1 MGTKSKVVILT
12 RRAGKGNTKEMT
24 FELRFENETDL
35 SEREH
40 SRPTSEQKQGS
51 DGLQLGI
58 SEVAVTRGGERM
70 KCLDKGI
77 RDRSRMRGRGQTV
90 KVFTCLAVRSCRRSL
105 SRNVLGWP
113 KTSFEFFHSILQIT
127 LKEILADSL

>member
-1 MGTKSKVVILT
+1 MILT
-12 RRAGKGNTKEMT
+12 RRAGKGSTKEMT

-51 DGLQLGI
+51 DGLQLGV

-70 KCLDKGI
+70 KRLDKGV
-77 RDRSRMRGRGQTV
+77 RDRSRMRGRGQ
-90 KVFTCLAVRSCRRSL
+90 L
-105 SRNVLGWP
+105 
-113 KTSFEFFHSILQIT
+113 
-127 LKEILADSL
+127 

>member
-1 MGTKSKVVILT
+1 MILT

-40 SRPTSEQKQGS
+40 SRPTREQKQGS
-51 DGLQLGI
+51 DGLQLGV

-70 KCLDKGI
+70 KCLDKGV
-77 RDRSRMRGRGQTV
+77 RDRSRMRDRGQTV
-90 KVFTCLAVRSCRRSL
+90 KVFICLAVRSYRRSF

-113 KTSFEFFHSILQIT
+113 KSSFEFFHRVLQKT
-127 LKEILADSL
+127 PKEILANSL

>member
-1 MGTKSKVVILT
+1 MILT
-12 RRAGKGNTKEMT
+12 RRAGKGSTKEMT

-35 SEREH
+35 SERAH

-51 DGLQLGI
+51 DGLQLGV

-70 KCLDKGI
+70 KRLDKGV
-77 RDRSRMRGRGQTV
+77 RERSRMRGRGQTV
-90 KVFTCLAVRSCRRSL
+90 KVFTCLAVRSYRRSL

-113 KTSFEFFHSILQIT
+113 KISFEFFDSVLQKT
-127 LKEILADSL
+127 PKEILADSL